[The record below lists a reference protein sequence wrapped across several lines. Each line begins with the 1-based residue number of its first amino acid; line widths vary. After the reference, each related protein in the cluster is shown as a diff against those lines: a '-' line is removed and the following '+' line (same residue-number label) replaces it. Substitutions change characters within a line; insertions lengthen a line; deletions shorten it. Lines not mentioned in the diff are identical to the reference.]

1 MMEAL
6 RFEGKGFEYFK
17 IWIVNIILTILT
29 LSLYHPWAK
38 VRNARYFYANSKL
51 EDRNFE
57 YHATGKQLFIGY
69 LITLVL
75 VIAYVILQQVS
86 PIGSFVAIGVL
97 FIAFP
102 WIIWRSMK
110 FNMRITS
117 FSNVRFGFVGGLGG
131 SYFNYM
137 FLPALILI
145 ALYLLPLAMG
155 LVAKSMLGS
164 SIKLATAGT
173 LVVTIVSW
181 GLAVYIY
188 GLMKKKNAKYM
199 LNSSRYGQGKFFT
212 DVQTAPF
219 VIILLKTIGL
229 FILAVAIMLLVA
241 ALGALS
247 TGLGSDLMQLVPNLD
262 DPQAMEETFGNPM
275 VIALIALLYI
285 GFIFIAIAV
294 FSYSYARQRK
304 YIYENTKLDGVIAF
318 ASSLGARKI
327 AWVSVT
333 NMLLVIL
340 TLGLATP
347 WAKVRM
353 ARVLLENTHVDT
365 STGFDNYI
373 SQKQDEQSS
382 LGEQLGDAFDVDVGI
397 GL

>member
-1 MMEAL
+1 MKAL

-17 IWIVNIILTILT
+17 IWIVNILLTILT
-29 LSLYHPWAK
+29 LTIYHPWAK

-51 EDRNFE
+51 EDKNFE
-57 YHATGKQLFIGY
+57 YLATGKQLFIGY
-69 LITLVL
+69 LITLAL

-86 PIGSFVAIGVL
+86 PIGSLVTIGLL
-97 FIAFP
+97 FLAFP

-110 FNMRITS
+110 FNMRVTS

-137 FLPALILI
+137 LLPILI
-145 ALYLLPLAMG
+145 FLAVYLVPIAVGIASASLLDLSTKA
-155 LVAKSMLGS
+155 V
-164 SIKLATAGT
+164 SIVT
-173 LVVTIVSW
+173 LVVTLVSW

-188 GLMKKKNAKYM
+188 GLMKKKNSEYM
-199 LNSSRYGQGKFFT
+199 LNGSRFGQGVFQADLKA
-212 DVQTAPF
+212 APF

-229 FILAVAIMLLVA
+229 FLVVVAIILLLA
-241 ALGALS
+241 ALIAMG
-247 TGLGSDLMQLVPNLD
+247 TGLGANLLQLVPNLD
-262 DPQAMEETFGNPM
+262 DPEAIAAELNNPM
-275 VIALIALLYI
+275 VVPLIVFVYVA
-285 GFIFIAIAV
+285 FIFTIITLL
-294 FSYSYARQRK
+294 SYSYARQRK

-318 ASSLGARKI
+318 SSSLRARRI

-333 NMLLVIL
+333 NLLLVIV

-353 ARVLLENTHVDT
+353 AKVLLENTHVDT
-365 STGFDNYI
+365 SVGFDNYV
-373 SQKQDEQSS
+373 SQKQAEQSS
-382 LGEQLGDAFDVDVGI
+382 LGEQIGDAFNVDVGV

>member
-1 MMEAL
+1 MKAL
-6 RFEGKGFEYFK
+6 SFEGKGFEYFK
-17 IWIVNIILTILT
+17 IWIVNIILTIVT
-29 LSLYHPWAK
+29 LGLYHPWAK
-38 VRNARYFYANSKL
+38 VRNARYFFANSKL
-51 EDRNFE
+51 EDQNFE

-69 LITLVL
+69 LIAMAL

-86 PIGSFVAIGVL
+86 PIGSLVAIGIL

-131 SYFNYM
+131 SYFNFM
-137 FLPALILI
+137 VLPILI
-145 ALYLLPLAMG
+145 FIAFYLPPLAMG
-155 LVAKSMLGS
+155 IAAKTMLGS
-164 SIKLATAGT
+164 SVKLASAAI
-173 LVVTIVSW
+173 LVGTIVSW
-181 GLAVYIY
+181 VVAVYIY
-188 GLMKKKNAKYM
+188 GLMKKKNTKYM
-199 LNSSRYGQGKFFT
+199 INGSRYGQGEFST
-212 DVQTAPF
+212 DVQAAPF

-229 FILAVAIMLLVA
+229 FIVAVAIILLLA
-241 ALGALS
+241 ALLAAS
-247 TGLGSDLMQLVPNLD
+247 TGLVSDLMQLAPNLE
-262 DPQAMEETFGNPM
+262 DPQAIEETFRNPM
-275 VIALIALLYI
+275 VIALIAFFYI
-285 GFIFIAIAV
+285 GFIFAAIIL

-304 YIYENTKLDGVIAF
+304 YIYANTKLDGEIAF

-327 AWVSVT
+327 AWVSVS
-333 NMLLVIL
+333 NMLLVII

-365 STGFDNYI
+365 SMGFDNYI

-382 LGEQLGDAFDVDVGI
+382 LGEQIGDAFDVDVGI